1 MLDVRRWRPRHTVL
15 VLAAVAYFGV
25 RFVEFAASIVFKDV
39 KAALGVSTF
48 VVGLAVAGSTVTYA
62 AAQLPSGLLGDR
74 FGHRAVVLG
83 SLALT
88 GCAAVLMA
96 AAPSGAFIVLGLS
109 LVGLVSGAY
118 YSPATALL
126 TDLFPEPGAAIGV
139 HRVGAQVVGLT
150 GPVVAVGA
158 ATYGW
163 RGVLLASGL
172 LTVPVLVGVVA
183 FVTPDEPAA
192 PEASLRDRITPSE
205 AAELL
210 SRPGLASTTVVAAL
224 AQFVDTASFSFL
236 PLLLREYH
244 GVGIETAGW
253 LFTVYFVAVTA
264 GQPAAGWLSD
274 RTGRDA
280 VTVGTLAVAM
290 GGVLLL
296 AAADSPVGI
305 GAGVVGV
312 GLGMGWGP
320 PVQARVMDALD
331 DGERGTGFGIV
342 RSLYIGFAALNGVV
356 VGGAVTLRGWDAGI
370 AVILAALAGAILV
383 LVGREGLARVRC

>member
-1 MLDVRRWRPRHTVL
+1 MLKCRRWRHRHTVL

-25 RFVEFAASIVFKDV
+25 RLVEFAASIVFKDV
-39 KAALGVSTF
+39 KVALGVSTF

-74 FGHRAVVLG
+74 FGHRSVVLG
-83 SLALT
+83 SVALT
-88 GCAAVLMA
+88 GCAAALMA
-96 AAPSGAFIVLGLS
+96 AAPSGAFVVLGLS

-126 TDLFPEPGAAIGV
+126 TDMFEDPGGAIGV

-150 GPVVAVGA
+150 GPLVAVGA
-158 ATYGW
+158 ATLGW
-163 RGVLLASGL
+163 RAVLLASGL
-172 LTVPVLVGVVA
+172 LTVPVLLGVAA
-183 FVTPDEPAA
+183 FVRPDEPPA
-192 PEASLRDRITPSE
+192 PEMSLRDRVTPAD

-210 SRPGLASTTVVAAL
+210 SRPGVASTTLVAAL

-244 GVGIETAGW
+244 GVSIEAAGA

-264 GQPAAGWLSD
+264 AQPAAGWLSD

-296 AAADSPVGI
+296 ATADSALTV

-312 GLGMGWGP
+312 GLGMGWSP
-320 PVQARVMDALD
+320 PVQARFVDCLD
-331 DGERGTGFGIV
+331 DDERGTGFGLV
-342 RSLYIGFAALNGVV
+342 RSMYIGFAALNGVV
-356 VGGAVTLRGWDAGI
+356 VGGVVTRRGWDAGL
-370 AVILAALAGAILV
+370 VVLLAALAGAV
-383 LVGREGLARVRC
+383 LVVVARHALARVR